1 MRRGGSKLSAAAVRA
16 ASNPGLYGD
25 GHGLYLQ
32 VSAFETK
39 AWVFRYMLDGRPRK
53 MGLGALHTV
62 SLAEARKRAEAAR
75 LKVLDGIDP
84 IDDAEAKRAE
94 RRLETARA
102 MTFKACADAYIK
114 ANRSGWKNDKHAAQW
129 GATFNETRRG
139 TLIFPAAMAQSM
151 TCPFRRSTP
160 A

>member
-1 MRRGGSKLSAAAVRA
+1 MRREGNKLSAAAVRA
-16 ASNPGLYGD
+16 VSKPGLYGD

-62 SLAEARKRAEAAR
+62 SLAEARKRAETAR
-75 LKVLDGIDP
+75 LKVLDSIDP
-84 IDDAEAKRAE
+84 IDDAEAKRAQ
-94 RRLETARA
+94 RRLEAARA

-129 GATFNETRRG
+129 GATFNDTKTR
-139 TLIFPAAMAQSM
+139 QSYL
-151 TCPFRRSTP
+151 PGRNGDYQ
-160 A
+160 